1 MTTQASRK
9 LYETGTE
16 KNPWYQMPSSGILC
30 WNSVQSI
37 IFLSKFKYGSIGS
50 SKRLPQ
56 RAPQSFGVYVIAR
69 CSPTTL
75 LHNSFISTT
84 LTMADVRTEYQRA
97 KSSGKSRRSQRES
110 SIARSSNQMPQSALR
125 SGKYDTSNS
134 KLNELKFDLSE
145 IHDIY
150 GYDATLYYVLSIS
163 RNASAREIKAA
174 YLNRGREILLAGR
187 NSSQPSVSD
196 RSRKEFQAVSLAY
209 EILSKEDLRALYDG
223 RCSVARKNS
232 VQWSK
237 VVQEKVIKDAHPN
250 EHSHRRYSKRAPP
263 VYNDDS
269 CTELDDEFD
278 ELMYYCNDNGGV
290 NFIELAEL
298 QGLVDTFNTSMK
310 MKRVHLLES
319 WDTKLESERQPS
331 EETATREGGDQRQPP
346 AQSEDNGVVQAHNE
360 DTCNFVCDTAEET
373 IFPVKGDVS
382 QEVNEMDLEG
392 STMAI
397 GVAASA
403 LAVALV
409 QAEAETAD
417 LSNAGCFSCGELE
430 VLTNGDNDNDMIEPR
445 SIQEE
450 PHTAESANETSN
462 CEAEEKTTNSKPTQT
477 MKLRKAMASRRESKS
492 LLNTNAV
499 EKPTA
504 EVTSD
509 EVAAA
514 ATVTS
519 TGWFAC
525 CGASE
530 AIANDDDEKIEG
542 DNTVGNEE
550 TAEATND
557 NDTDAAVDVD
567 STRAVEN
574 TTNKKVMPPMKLR
587 KAMASRKKSKS
598 LLETEDQE
606 AKSKSLLETEDLE
619 PSASEATA
627 VAAGTSAGW
636 FAFCGASEVIA
647 NDNDHDGGE
656 KAVSNMTDNKETH
669 LGERTE
675 EKSAAEEN
683 TDGEAEAKTRNIKD
697 SSSTKLRK
705 AMASRKKSKSLLE
718 TEDLEPSAEVITDT
732 SAGWFT
738 CCGASEATADDND
751 DDEMTVSHMN
761 KINAAN
767 VELVGEKSVAD
778 KDTDGDAEEQ
788 TTKSKIR
795 PSTKLRK
802 AMASRKKSKSLH
814 QEPSTEVVT
823 TTAGVSAGWF
833 ACCGVSEA
841 LANDDVSE
849 MTPDNITDDKMEA
862 TSTTWVE
869 EKNVADEDCGGD
881 AERETGNKKPNP
893 SKKLLKTVSIRTKS
907 KNNENKQSEDA
918 RAQQDRLEEEEMAS
932 SSFFFCCGAS
942 EAIPDKEEE
951 MSTAEVKA
959 STQKRL
965 SKSARKLRNQMSAR
979 KMKIKPLMDLDEQN
993 TSDVDNEHIPTKAE
1007 KKTGRNLKIS
1017 LMKKNFSKS
1026 KNNQV

>member
-1 MTTQASRK
+1 MRLSTQASRK

-16 KNPWYQMPSSGILC
+16 KNPLSDAVVGYPMLEFSTIYHFLEQ
-30 WNSVQSI
+30 VQVWLYWQLEETLTACTSI
-37 IFLSKFKYGSIGS
+37 FRVVRDCSLLAHYTFKHY
-50 SKRLPQ
+50 
-56 RAPQSFGVYVIAR
+56 
-69 CSPTTL
+69 
-75 LHNSFISTT
+75 SFISTT

-223 RCSVARKNS
+223 RCSVARKNC

-263 VYNDDS
+263 VYTDDS

-319 WDTKLESERQPS
+319 CDTKLESERQPS
-331 EETATREGGDQRQPP
+331 EETAAREGGDQRQPS

-360 DTCNFVCDTAEET
+360 DTYNFVCDTAEET

-382 QEVNEMDLEG
+382 QEEMDLEG

-397 GVAASA
+397 GVAATA

-477 MKLRKAMASRRESKS
+477 MKLRTAMASRRESKS

-499 EKPTA
+499 EKPTD

-509 EVAAA
+509 EVAAG

-530 AIANDDDEKIEG
+530 AIANDDDDDEKIQG

-557 NDTDAAVDVD
+557 NDTDAAVDVN
-567 STRAVEN
+567 STTAVEN
-574 TTNKKVMPPMKLR
+574 TTNKKVMPSMKLR

-606 AKSKSLLETEDLE
+606 
-619 PSASEATA
+619 PSASEVTA

-647 NDNDHDGGE
+647 NDNDHDDGE
-656 KAVSNMTDNKETH
+656 EVVSNMADNKETH

-675 EKSAAEEN
+675 EKSVAEEDI
-683 TDGEAEAKTRNIKD
+683 DGDAEAKTRNIKD
-697 SSSTKLRK
+697 RSSTKLRK

-718 TEDLEPSAEVITDT
+718 TEDLEPSAEVVTDT

-738 CCGASEATADDND
+738 CCGASEATANDND

-788 TTKSKIR
+788 TTKSKTR

-823 TTAGVSAGWF
+823 TTTGVSAGWF

-951 MSTAEVKA
+951 MSTTEVKA

-965 SKSARKLRNQMSAR
+965 SNSARKLRNQMSAR
-979 KMKIKPLMDLDEQN
+979 KMKIKPLMDMDEQD

-1007 KKTGRNLKIS
+1007 KRTKRNLKIS
-1017 LMKKNFSKS
+1017 MMKKNFSKS

>member
-1 MTTQASRK
+1 
-9 LYETGTE
+9 
-16 KNPWYQMPSSGILC
+16 
-30 WNSVQSI
+30 
-37 IFLSKFKYGSIGS
+37 
-50 SKRLPQ
+50 
-56 RAPQSFGVYVIAR
+56 
-69 CSPTTL
+69 
-75 LHNSFISTT
+75 
-84 LTMADVRTEYQRA
+84 MADVRTEYQRA

-134 KLNELKFDLSE
+134 KLNGLKFDLSE

-263 VYNDDS
+263 AYNDDS

-319 WDTKLESERQPS
+319 CDKKLESERQPS
-331 EETATREGGDQRQPP
+331 EETAAREGGDQRQPP
-346 AQSEDNGVVQAHNE
+346 AQSEDNRVDQAHNE
-360 DTCNFVCDTAEET
+360 DTYNFVCDTAEET

-382 QEVNEMDLEG
+382 QKEMDLEG

-397 GVAASA
+397 GVAATA

-450 PHTAESANETSN
+450 PHTAESANKISN
-462 CEAEEKTTNSKPTQT
+462 CEAEEKTTNSKPKQT

-492 LLNTNAV
+492 LLNTNAI

-509 EVAAA
+509 EVADA

-557 NDTDAAVDVD
+557 NDTDAAVDVN

-574 TTNKKVMPPMKLR
+574 TTNKKVMPSMKLR

-647 NDNDHDGGE
+647 NDNDHDGDE
-656 KAVSNMTDNKETH
+656 KAVRNMTDNKETQ

-675 EKSAAEEN
+675 EKN
-683 TDGEAEAKTRNIKD
+683 
-697 SSSTKLRK
+697 
-705 AMASRKKSKSLLE
+705 
-718 TEDLEPSAEVITDT
+718 LEPSAEVITDT

-738 CCGASEATADDND
+738 CCGASEATANDND

-761 KINAAN
+761 KINVAN

-778 KDTDGDAEEQ
+778 KDTDGDGEEQ
-788 TTKSKIR
+788 TTKSKTR

-802 AMASRKKSKSLH
+802 AIASRKKSKSLH

-849 MTPDNITDDKMEA
+849 MTPDNITDNKMEA

-869 EKNVADEDCGGD
+869 EKNVADGDCGGE

-918 RAQQDRLEEEEMAS
+918 RAQQDHLEEEEMAS
-932 SSFFFCCGAS
+932 SSFYFCCGAS
-942 EAIPDKEEE
+942 EAIPNQEDE
-951 MSTAEVKA
+951 MSTNEVKA

-965 SKSARKLRNQMSAR
+965 SNSAKKMRNQMSAR
-979 KMKIKPLMDLDEQN
+979 KMKIKPLMDMDEQD
-993 TSDVDNEHIPTKAE
+993 TPDVDNENVPTKAE
-1007 KKTGRNLKIS
+1007 KKTGKNLKIS
-1017 LMKKNFSKS
+1017 MMKKNFSRS